1 MKRDNFGYISNRGAS
16 KYFGV
21 SWHWLKDKTN
31 EQDTRWRV
39 SMGINGKT
47 TNLTSDNHNN
57 PLSEQEC
64 AVVASFI
71 RDFGVISN
79 RFTVSYHNRLNTPAK
94 NLIVNMKTGTIR
106 RI

>member
-1 MKRDNFGYISNRGAS
+1 MKRDNFGYISNRGVS

-21 SWHWLKDKTN
+21 SWHWLKDKTD

-57 PLSEQEC
+57 PMSEQEC
-64 AVVASFI
+64 AAVATFI
-71 RDFGVISN
+71 RDFGVISD
-79 RFTVSYHNRLNTPAK
+79 RFVVPYKLHIDKPPK
-94 NLIVNMKTGTIR
+94 YLIVNMRTGTIR